1 MEYKELGKTGKLL
14 SVIGLGCE
22 YLDGKPYKV
31 VKETIDT
38 ALAGGV
44 NVLEIFMPGRE
55 VRENIAKAL
64 GDRREEVMI
73 HGHFGSTD
81 INQQY
86 DISRDMPKVKKYFE
100 ELLEIFGY
108 VDFGM
113 LFYVDNEEDYKNIFE
128 TEFIEYVKEQKEKG
142 NIKHIGFSSHN
153 PEIAMKVIETGLVE
167 MMLFSI
173 NPAFDMLPSSEYI
186 IDYSEK
192 DMEIEIF
199 RGLDP
204 KRAKLYKLCTQKQIG
219 ITVMKPFGG
228 GKLISKEHSPFK
240 EPMTVAQCLHYCLTR
255 PSVASVLPGCGS
267 SEEMKEVLKYF
278 ELTDEDKDY
287 SKVLSGVRNDFMGNC
302 VYCSHCQPCEAMID
316 IVKVNKY
323 LDIAK
328 LDETTIPPSII
339 SHLKSLSPK
348 PEECTECGSCENRC
362 PFGVKIINNMKEA
375 TRLIDNN

>member
-1 MEYKELGKTGKLL
+1 MEYRELGKTGKLI
-14 SVIGLGCE
+14 STIGLGCE
-22 YLDGKPYKV
+22 YLDGKPYET

-55 VRENIAKAL
+55 VRENIARAL
-64 GDRREEVMI
+64 GERRDEIMI

-81 INQQY
+81 INEQY
-86 DISRDMPKVKKYFE
+86 DISRDIPMVKKYFE
-100 ELLEIFGY
+100 ELIEIFGH

-113 LFYVDNEEDYKNIFE
+113 LFFVDSEEDYKDIFE

-167 MMLFSI
+167 IMLFSI

-192 DMEIEIF
+192 SIEPELF

-204 KRAKLYKLCTQKQIG
+204 KRAELYKLCSKKQIG

-228 GKLISKEHSPFK
+228 GKLISHDHSPFSK
-240 EPMTVAQCLHYCLTR
+240 PMTVGQCLHYCLTR
-255 PSVASVLPGCGS
+255 PSVASVLPGCASG
-267 SEEMKEVLKYF
+267 EEMKEVLKYF
-278 ELTDEDKDY
+278 ELSEEDKDY
-287 SKVLSGVRNDFMGNC
+287 SHILSGVRNDFMGNC
-302 VYCSHCQPCEAMID
+302 VYCGHCQPCQAGID
-316 IVKVNKY
+316 IVMVNKY

-328 LDETTIPPSII
+328 LDENNLPPSIC
-339 SHLKSLSPK
+339 SHLKSLNP
-348 PEECTECGSCENRC
+348 PTEACLECGDCEDRC
-362 PFGVKIINNMKEA
+362 PFGVEIIENMKEA
-375 TRLIDNN
+375 NRLRENK